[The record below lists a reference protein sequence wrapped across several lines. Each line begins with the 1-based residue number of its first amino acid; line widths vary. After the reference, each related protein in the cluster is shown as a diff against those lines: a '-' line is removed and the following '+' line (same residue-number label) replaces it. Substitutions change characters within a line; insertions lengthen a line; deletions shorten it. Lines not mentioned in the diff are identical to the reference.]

1 MLQDGIKNKKN
12 NGKKE
17 RYFFIDLII
26 NNFDKY
32 IIFMLSLTKKLKLI
46 FFLVLVIP
54 LSSFS
59 QNRQNKY
66 YNPIRIS
73 VSAITKFVVGTND
86 HATDKYQ
93 FDQGIGAIGEIIY
106 TIDQKAK
113 YEVSVEAGFLS
124 TFSNSNN
131 TGNDKYLI
139 PIALNAYYYFF
150 DETFSP
156 FIGLGFGVENFNNSS
171 KYVLKPSIGISNE
184 KLKVFARYGIGNT
197 IGSSIEIGIG
207 YSFKERPCGCF
218 PQTR

>member
-1 MLQDGIKNKKN
+1 
-12 NGKKE
+12 
-17 RYFFIDLII
+17 
-26 NNFDKY
+26 
-32 IIFMLSLTKKLKLI
+32 MLSLTKKLKLI

-113 YEVSVEAGFLS
+113 YEEKKFEC
-124 TFSNSNN
+124 
-131 TGNDKYLI
+131 KQ
-139 PIALNAYYYFF
+139 
-150 DETFSP
+150 
-156 FIGLGFGVENFNNSS
+156 NNS
-171 KYVLKPSIGISNE
+171 
-184 KLKVFARYGIGNT
+184 
-197 IGSSIEIGIG
+197 
-207 YSFKERPCGCF
+207 
-218 PQTR
+218 

>member
-1 MLQDGIKNKKN
+1 
-12 NGKKE
+12 
-17 RYFFIDLII
+17 
-26 NNFDKY
+26 
-32 IIFMLSLTKKLKLI
+32 MLSLTKKLKLI

-131 TGNDKYLI
+131 TENDKYLI
-139 PIALNAYYYFF
+139 PITLNAYYYFF

-218 PQTR
+218 PQTK

>member
-1 MLQDGIKNKKN
+1 
-12 NGKKE
+12 
-17 RYFFIDLII
+17 
-26 NNFDKY
+26 
-32 IIFMLSLTKKLKLI
+32 MLSLTKKLKLI

-66 YNPIRIS
+66 YNPFRIS
-73 VSAITKFVVGTND
+73 VSAITKFVVGAND
-86 HATDKYQ
+86 HLTDKYQ

-113 YEVSVEAGFLS
+113 YEISLEAGLIS
-124 TFSNSNN
+124 TFSNSDNVGGDN
-131 TGNDKYLI
+131 YLL

-156 FIGLGFGVENFNNSS
+156 FIGFGVGIENFNNSS
-171 KYVLKPSIGISNE
+171 KYVLKPSVGISNE
-184 KLKVFARYGIGNT
+184 KLKVFARFGIGNT